1 MTYST
6 VQYSTVQYSTV
17 QYSAVRFSTVQYS
30 TVQYRT
36 VHYNH
41 EWDVLSVPLENLPW
55 SAAAI
60 WAPVTTPGT
69 MYTTKLHGMAE
80 MMNIYITLTKYLRG
94 GVMLLREAVRCDEAW
109 S

>member
-1 MTYST
+1 MYDVQCST

-17 QYSAVRFSTVQYS
+17 QYSTVHYS
-30 TVQYRT
+30 T

-41 EWDVLSVPLENLPW
+41 EWYVLSVPLENLPW

-80 MMNIYITLTKYLRG
+80 MTDIHITLTIHIRG
-94 GVMLLREAVRCDEAW
+94 SVVLSREAVQCDEAW